1 MAALQVAKGVIGL
14 VVIGHYPLNHHPAR
28 LAIEDLERQLLDW
41 DTISKTL
48 SICQSLFFI
57 WTSVAVSVVVSH
69 KPSSYQHLQGQIN
82 QKHFALACLR
92 SAKVCA

>member
-1 MAALQVAKGVIGL
+1 MQVAKGVIGL

-41 DTISKTL
+41 DTISKAL

-57 WTSVAVSVVVSH
+57 WTSVAVSVVVS
-69 KPSSYQHLQGQIN
+69 SCSEEQHL
-82 QKHFALACLR
+82 H
-92 SAKVCA
+92 